1 MSHMKN
7 PQVQQFLKLVQRE
20 CKKCNVRVVLST
32 GYRVNCG
39 GSRVQGYFQSP
50 DHKNNER
57 GTLIVGTG
65 NRSTREWLFTLVHE
79 YAHFV
84 QWRDEDPVFNEKDYF
99 NLEEATEKQAIALCR
114 QYKLP
119 IQRAFLLKEHRKY
132 MKRLA
137 KEG

>member
-1 MSHMKN
+1 MSYMKN
-7 PQVQQFLKLVQRE
+7 PRVQQFLKLVQRE

-39 GSRVQGYFQSP
+39 GCRVQGYFESP
-50 DHKNNER
+50 NHKAGLR

-79 YAHFV
+79 YAHFI
-84 QWRDEDPVFNEKDYF
+84 QWRDEDPLFNEKNYF
-99 NLEEATEKQAIALCR
+99 KLEEATEKQAIALCR

-119 IQRAFLLKEHRKY
+119 IKRCFLLKEHRKY